1 MTPKVRVAIVGLGSM
16 GRNHLR
22 VLLAMPEIEI
32 VALCD
37 SEAERLP
44 SGPWKKLSDYR
55 NVALEHPDYCV
66 IASPTPTHSEMA
78 LHLIGQGLSL
88 LVEKPLASSADEA
101 RAILKKSQSGTGKV
115 AVGMI
120 ERFNQ
125 TVIEAKRLL
134 QSKEFGKLLK
144 VSTRRIGPPPGRDMG
159 VGVLLDL
166 GIHDLDLM
174 QWITGEKLIT
184 TQSDF
189 ITGVVSP
196 YDDLALVSGRLP
208 SGALW
213 HSEVSWLSPT
223 KKRGLDFLFVSG
235 AVSLDLLTGE
245 VVIIR
250 QSGEEHHWDV
260 IRELRGSISSTSTVY
275 GIKTLEPLLS
285 MHETLVAAISSG
297 DWSAL
302 PRLEDSLEVLDLIET
317 LYSG

>member
-1 MTPKVRVAIVGLGSM
+1 MSKIRVAIVGLGSM

-22 VLLAMPEIEI
+22 VVSAIPEIEI

-37 SEAERLP
+37 SEADRLP
-44 SGPWKKLSDYR
+44 SGPWKKLSNYR
-55 NVALEHPDYCV
+55 DITSVHPDYCV
-66 IASPTPTHSEMA
+66 VASPTPTHSEMA

-101 RAILKKSQSGTGKV
+101 RAILKESQSGAGKV

-134 QSKEFGKLLK
+134 ESKEFGKLLK

-213 HSEVSWLSPT
+213 NSEVSWLSPT
-223 KKRGLDFLFVSG
+223 KKRGLDLLFVSG

-250 QSGEEHHWDV
+250 QSGDENYWDV
-260 IRELRGSISSTSTVY
+260 IRELRGSMVATSTTY

-285 MHETLVAAISSG
+285 MHQTLVAAISSN
-297 DWSAL
+297 DWSTL
-302 PRLEDSLEVLDLIET
+302 PLLEDSVELLDLIET